1 MKINRKERSRLS
13 MNINLKITLLVFSFF
28 FVLIL
33 AKLSYVALSNDVDGI
48 DLKEFA
54 DNRNT
59 TKQPIYASRGSIY
72 DVNGDELAKT
82 VKSYTVIAYLSP
94 SRTTNE
100 KKPQH
105 VVDKEGTAKAL

>member
-1 MKINRKERSRLS
+1 MKKVRKERQRLS
-13 MNINLKITLLVFSFF
+13 MNINLKITVLVFSFF

-33 AKLSYVALSNDVDGI
+33 AKLAYVSLSNDVDGI
-48 DLKEFA
+48 DLREFA

-82 VKSYTVIAYLSP
+82 VKSYTVIAYLSSSP
-94 SRTTNE
+94 TKN
-100 KKPQH
+100 
-105 VVDKEGTAKAL
+105 